1 MRKKPIPFCSCVLLF
16 FFVYTI
22 SFAQDFTFRPLR
34 FYRYPASPSAPHLF
48 SAENGPEEKDFPL
61 FWAVF
66 LNLIPGF
73 GLGSFLQRNIFSG
86 VVQAAANAVPL
97 VYGMY
102 EAVEIMR
109 DWHPASY
116 IAFPFVAIWPM
127 YRDVWPLFVGIG
139 GHLFGIASALVYH
152 FITH

>member
-1 MRKKPIPFCSCVLLF
+1 MDKKLIPFCSCLLIFVVLCNIAF
-16 FFVYTI
+16 
-22 SFAQDFTFRPLR
+22 SQDFTFRPLR
-34 FYRYPASPSAPHLF
+34 FYRYPSSTAAPRPF
-48 SAENGPEEKDFPL
+48 SAETDAEEKDFPL

-66 LNLIPGF
+66 LNLIPGV

-86 VVQAAANAVPL
+86 VVQLAADAVPL

-102 EAVEIMR
+102 EAVDIMR

-139 GHLFGIASALVYH
+139 GRLFGIASAVIYH
-152 FITH
+152 LIVN